1 MTTSTPQTSTTPTIT
16 PTTTTTPQTFTTPTT
31 TPMTTTAPQT
41 SSTST
46 TTPETTT
53 EPETTTTYTTTPE
66 TTTEPET
73 TTTPEPE
80 TTTTPITTVETSSE
94 YPTTTTRAV
103 NWGAFYPFGVGNGD
117 AVIPRTDDGS
127 SSVIPLQQTF
137 VFFGTA
143 YHQIY
148 VNNNGDL
155 TFDSAWYSYIPYHF
169 PAFGSKDIIAP
180 FWTDLDTR
188 GHGVVSYRQV
198 TSGSVLQQATN
209 DINQYFPQLS
219 FTATWVFIATWDRVA
234 YFPVTNT
241 ETSFQA
247 VLISD
252 GYRSFVLFNYGAIAP
267 RSPVQAGYDTINSI
281 HYFSIPTSYDSTNL
295 AFSSNINVQGRWAF
309 RTDGDARNCQYNGA
323 TFQVGYSFWSDR
335 TCQEKCT
342 CTRSG
347 LQCQYNPCTFSQAC
361 RPDTFRYSCQP
372 VQRRTCTIAGDPHY
386 YTFDGQV
393 FHFQGTCTYV
403 LSQACNTTLPY
414 YRVEGKNEN
423 RGSTQVAWTRMVR
436 VIVYDEEIEMVKGY
450 QAHALVNGTFVAAP
464 FSLRNGSIQVYQSG
478 FSLAISTDFGLLVT
492 YDAYHYVT
500 VNVPYD
506 YYNSTCGLCGVFNLN
521 PGDDFLSSS
530 GQIMSS
536 DLEFANSWQVSTDPD
551 PQCQRAPCVGLGC
564 SDCSSDQRTLFHSAG
579 QCGILQDPNGPF
591 APCQQQ
597 LPPQN
602 YADSC
607 VLDLCVGG
615 GYQPILCQALSAYS
629 TQCQQLGIQPGPWR
643 RQGFCEISC
652 PANSHFES
660 NGTGCPASCSNPTSP
675 SNCVIPPRES
685 CVCNQGYVLSAGTCV
700 PLGQCGCTFEGRYY
714 SSGDTVLLDEN
725 CGRQC
730 SCNLGTMTCTAHS
743 CGPMETCG
751 VQDGVRGCQPLS
763 YSTCWVEGHQF
774 YRTFDGPSF
783 QYPGACGLVISKVME
798 WSQQQQFRI
807 TTQMVPSGPQGTD
820 FTRILNFEANN
831 ISVSIE
837 IGPISLVKVN
847 GEAASLPFSTQPGR
861 ISVYHSSVTSIR
873 LKTDFG
879 VALQVD
885 WPYLIRITVPSSY
898 NGTLGGLCGNFNGN
912 PADEFQTP
920 NGTLATSA
928 QAFGDSWRNG
938 SLSNLCTETFHDTVQ
953 RGNDTSQYQN
963 SCSIMSLSGGP
974 FDQCRLVENP
984 TQRIADCVEVLSL
997 TNGDHSVLCEAL
1009 RNYALLCQQ
1018 NGITVGDWRNYINCE
1033 PSCPSNSHYE
1043 ICGTSCPAMCPSLSF
1058 PFLCSQPCQEG
1069 CQCNDGYL
1077 LSDSLCVRT
1086 TNCGCH
1092 YGGHYYQGGQ
1102 SFWDGNECSSFCTC
1116 DGTTGTVRCTPSSCS
1131 YLESCRIVDGEYG
1144 CHPLPEGV
1152 CLASGDPH
1160 YSTFDG
1166 HRFDFQGT
1174 CHYILASL
1182 CNLTDDIE
1190 AFEVAAR
1197 NQPVSGR
1204 PVSFTAE
1211 VFINVYGHQ
1220 VDISSGYGRQGEII
1234 SGQHSAVQ
1242 VDGVTRNLPL
1252 SLNNSQLVIYQNG
1265 FQTFVEADFG
1275 LTVHYDGWS
1284 TVSISLPSRYRGR
1297 TCGICGNF
1305 NGNGGDDFVTRSG
1318 ELVASASDFSSSWRV
1333 PGNYTCDDGCGDSC
1347 SACPDQTV
1355 AQSMCEVLHS
1365 IDGPM
1370 AFCHDHVDPEPY
1382 YTNCVF
1388 DVCLSGNRHDIRCQA
1403 IQTYVSACQAASAR
1417 VNPWREQTQ
1426 CLIECPANS
1435 HYEVCG
1441 TDCNSTCASSL
1452 NSTCEQTC
1460 REGCFCDEGY
1470 FRSGANCVPAE
1481 HCGCQFDGF
1490 YFTAGD
1496 KFWTSGCSEHCECTE
1511 SGQLR
1516 CSPAHCSA
1524 TEECGIRQGRLGCF
1538 DRLSTCTVT
1547 GDPHYFTF
1555 DGAIVHFQGTC
1566 SYEVARTCGNET
1578 SDDLTFRVVASNQHR
1593 GNTRVAF
1600 VSSVDVWLRQG
1611 GQETHIFMGQSRNV
1625 KVDGTQVPLP
1635 SNIMSMVE
1643 ILKDGNFVVLNVSS
1657 DLTIHF
1663 DGRSTLFIRLGES
1676 YRNSV
1681 CGMCGN
1687 FNGDPTDDKAL
1698 PNGAVVLTDDEFGAG
1713 WKSDTSTP
1721 GCGAS
1726 DVTGGGNNCTMMQ
1739 DYSELCGIIT
1749 LSSGPF
1755 SNCHLHI
1762 DPTPYFTSCV
1772 LDLCLYSSANHMLC
1786 SAVAAYEAVCSAV
1799 GFQIP
1804 EWRSHVHCPL
1814 TDPCDELECADNEWC
1829 GERNGVYGCL
1839 CSGEQNNTD
1848 AEYFDSE
1855 EICNGSSATISLSRC
1870 QLFQSGFPSNSLHL
1884 NDRSCTGTVRDGR
1897 LEFHFDNDDHICGT
1911 TLTSNGTHFIYQN
1924 TIHGE
1929 TYPQGAIIRRE
1940 KILSVPFNCAYLLSQ
1955 SLSMSNTIRPLESIL
1970 RKKLPTGV
1978 GHYQMRMIPYLDA
1991 QFQQPFTGSEMEM
2004 ALNRQVY
2011 VAVEVEGVD
2020 GRQISTVIDSCWA
2033 TPINDPLSSVRWDLI
2048 VQECPNPADG
2058 TVQILQNG
2066 ISTSSRFSFKMFTFT
2081 SNSTTVF
2088 LHCQI
2093 HLCVLSG
2100 NNCSTSCYP
2109 GNQQRVRRSVKF
2121 QDTSSMSIGPFVLQQ
2136 TQTDTQVLERI
2147 SVAGAPASVSSLLPL
2162 ILSVVAAVV
2171 LH

>member
-1 MTTSTPQTSTTPTIT
+1 
-16 PTTTTTPQTFTTPTT
+16 
-31 TPMTTTAPQT
+31 MTTTAPQT

-241 ETSFQA
+241 VSSSLLAGKER
-247 VLISD
+247 LE
-252 GYRSFVLFNYGAIAP
+252 
-267 RSPVQAGYDTINSI
+267 AGYDTINSI

-450 QAHALVNGTFVAAP
+450 QVNGTFVAAP

-783 QYPGACGLVISKVME
+783 QYPGASVFYNNKHEIHFDVRTHFPSLYNS
-798 WSQQQQFRI
+798 F
-807 TTQMVPSGPQGTD
+807 TQ
-820 FTRILNFEANN
+820 
-831 ISVSIE
+831 
-837 IGPISLVKVN
+837 VN

-1242 VDGVTRNLPL
+1242 VRKFILLCYTTL
-1252 SLNNSQLVIYQNG
+1252 SLYNGSLVIYQNG

-1318 ELVASASDFSSSWRV
+1318 DSWRV

-1388 DVCLSGNRHDIRCQA
+1388 DVCLSGNRHDIRNTWEMC
-1403 IQTYVSACQAASAR
+1403 TNLSVPT
-1417 VNPWREQTQ
+1417 V
-1426 CLIECPANS
+1426 IECPANS

-1593 GNTRVAF
+1593 GNTRV
-1600 VSSVDVWLRQG
+1600 
-1611 GQETHIFMGQSRNV
+1611 
-1625 KVDGTQVPLP
+1625 VDGTQVPLP

-1721 GCGAS
+1721 GLDSLQNFYVCKS
-1726 DVTGGGNNCTMMQ
+1726 FLIP
-1739 DYSELCGIIT
+1739 SELCGIIT

-1786 SAVAAYEAVCSAV
+1786 SAVAAYEAHCKLLYRKVSV
-1799 GFQIP
+1799 KQINI
-1804 EWRSHVHCPL
+1804 SVHDDCHG
-1814 TDPCDELECADNEWC
+1814 DF
-1829 GERNGVYGCL
+1829 RMINGSWSDIL
-1839 CSGEQNNTD
+1839 CHWPSTSQLPVSFT
-1848 AEYFDSE
+1848 DSE

-1884 NDRSCTGTVRDGR
+1884 NDRSCTGTVRDD
-1897 LEFHFDNDDHICGT
+1897 LST
-1911 TLTSNGTHFIYQN
+1911 TNPNKNLNLKLNIFSPPQSNGTHFIYQN

-2100 NNCSTSCYP
+2100 NNCSTVNCHYSQYVLLL
-2109 GNQQRVRRSVKF
+2109 GLFLLDQSKLSRYIYLRTTRKQQASKF
-2121 QDTSSMSIGPFVLQQ
+2121 LFFCHGFEVICLSLEFCLS
-2136 TQTDTQVLERI
+2136 DTQVLERI